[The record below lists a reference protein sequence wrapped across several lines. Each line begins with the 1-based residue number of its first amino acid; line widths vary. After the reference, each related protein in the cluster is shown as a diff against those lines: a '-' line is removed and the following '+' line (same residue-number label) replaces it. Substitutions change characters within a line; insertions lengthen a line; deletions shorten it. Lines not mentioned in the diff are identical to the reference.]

1 MLSNY
6 GAVIL
11 LYNSFIMHI
20 LGIDPGFGRTGWGV
34 ITVENGKLKVESYGC
49 IETSKDESLEKR
61 IETLYNELIH
71 IITMY
76 KPEAL
81 AIESLFFN
89 TNVTTALAVGQA
101 RGVVL
106 LAAVQNKMTVT
117 SYTPQQVKMGV
128 TGYGKADKQQ
138 VGQMVKMVLKLQSI
152 PKPDD
157 TADALAI
164 AVTHAFSYKMKK

>member
-1 MLSNY
+1 MR
-6 GAVIL
+6 
-11 LYNSFIMHI
+11 I
-20 LGIDPGFGRTGWGV
+20 LGIDPGIGRAGWG
-34 ITVENGKLKVESYGC
+34 IVEVQGGNVKAIDYGC
-49 IETSKDESLEKR
+49 IETPKEDALEQR
-61 IETLYNELIH
+61 IETLYATLIK
-71 IITMY
+71 IIEAH

-89 TNVTTALAVGQA
+89 KNVTTALTVGQA

-106 LAAVQNKMTVT
+106 LAAAQNKMSVT
-117 SYTPQQVKMGV
+117 SYTPQQVKSGI

-138 VGQMVKMVLKLQSI
+138 VGHMIKMVLHLSAI

-164 AVTHAFSYKMKK
+164 AVTHAFSYKLMR

>member
-1 MLSNY
+1 MR
-6 GAVIL
+6 
-11 LYNSFIMHI
+11 I
-20 LGIDPGFGRTGWGV
+20 LGVDPGIGRTGWGV
-34 ITVENGKLKVESYGC
+34 VDVISGKVEVKDYGC
-49 IETSKDESLEKR
+49 IDTPKEDTLETRIEMLYESLSK
-61 IETLYNELIH
+61 
-71 IITMY
+71 IIAAH

-89 TNVTTALAVGQA
+89 RNVTTAIDVGQA

-106 LAAVQNKMTVT
+106 LAAAQNKLSVT
-117 SYTPQQVKMGV
+117 SYTPQQVKIGI

-138 VGQMVKMVLKLQSI
+138 VGQVIKLVLKLQSI

-164 AVTHAFSYKMKK
+164 AITHAFSYKLK